1 MFERDK
7 MFSSKE
13 IMIQVN
19 VLNIFIQF
27 SVPLYI
33 ASKSSFCSHPPQ
45 TRWDYPS

>member
-19 VLNIFIQF
+19 VLKIFMWF
-27 SVPLYI
+27 LVP
-33 ASKSSFCSHPPQ
+33 C
-45 TRWDYPS
+45 